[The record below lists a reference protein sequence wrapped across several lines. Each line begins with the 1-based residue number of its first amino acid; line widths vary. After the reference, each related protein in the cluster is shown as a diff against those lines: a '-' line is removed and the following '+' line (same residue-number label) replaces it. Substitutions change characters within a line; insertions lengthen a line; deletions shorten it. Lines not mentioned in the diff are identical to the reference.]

1 MRGGAEIIIP
11 PFFRCPISL
20 DLFKDPVTLRT
31 GQTYDRSCIEKWLA
45 AGNFTCPV
53 TMQKLPDPS
62 MVPNHT
68 LRHLIHDWLH
78 SNGYPEPGRLD
89 EDGGGDLSENR
100 LKRIIVSDE
109 FVLESKVRALEEVL
123 ALSQGLPFENSF
135 LIELDFFRI
144 VMERLFGD
152 SESSVLVELELECGV
167 KLMKFSGLGCLNTV
181 LRDEASRLAMS
192 RLFERGTVSMKKSLC
207 VLIEAIA
214 MDPDT
219 EELCR
224 KFGESEVVGVVV
236 DVVKCGEA
244 AEAGVRALSAL
255 SLKGSS
261 CARANILA
269 RGGVEALV
277 ESLSMSASAATA
289 AMAAIEN
296 MLSLEIGV
304 KELLLSHPSGVKSV
318 VKMVFRVSEHD
329 GSESAVGALAA
340 VCSDCERARERAISD
355 GVLTQLLL
363 LLQSQCSGRTKSKA
377 RQLLQ
382 LLRSK

>member
-20 DLFKDPVTLRT
+20 DLFKDPVTLWT

-78 SNGYPEPGRLD
+78 STGYSEPGRLD

-123 ALSQGLPFENSF
+123 ALSQGLPLENSF

-277 ESLSMSASAATA
+277 ESLSTSASAATA
-289 AMAAIEN
+289 AMVAIEN

-329 GSESAVGALAA
+329 GSESAVEALTA

-377 RQLLQ
+377 RQLLK